1 MRTTIQRIALSGL
14 AVTWGWLGFVA
25 GIHAQSVPSTEGPG
39 VLDTAYH
46 LVVRYGAGADR
57 TPRR

>member
-25 GIHAQSVPSTEGPG
+25 GIHAQSV
-39 VLDTAYH
+39 LH
-46 LVVRYGAGADR
+46 
-57 TPRR
+57 RRLRGY